1 MSNPQVR
8 PQAEEEPALIEA
20 AREAANEVLEAATEV
35 ERYIEKGT
43 PQFMR
48 TSLALF
54 SGGFATFALLYCI
67 QPMMPV
73 LSKAFSI
80 SAAESSLAL
89 SVATAML
96 ALGLLVTGP
105 ISDAIGRK
113 PVMVVSLLAAAL
125 FTLGSAVMPTWHGVL
140 LMRALVGLSLSG
152 LAAVAMTYLSE
163 EIHPQ
168 HIGLSMGLYIGGNA
182 IGGMSGRLISGV
194 LVDFISWHA
203 ALAVLG
209 GLALVA
215 ALVFWRVLPE
225 SKHFRPA
232 PLKPATLLNGYRLH
246 FRDAGLPWLFLIGFL
261 LMGSFVTLFNYIG
274 YRLLAEPYHMSQAVV
289 GVLSVVYLSGIYSS
303 AWVGSLADKLGRR
316 KVLWAVILLMLGGL
330 LLTLFEPIP
339 LMLAGLL
346 LFTFGFFG
354 AHSVASSW
362 IGRRALR
369 AKGQASSLYL
379 FSYYVGSS
387 LAGTLGGCSGIT
399 TAGTASGCSS
409 ARCWWSR
416 YWSRCTWR
424 ACRPCLATPWRSPP
438 TEFEAPVSR
447 RLHSDQKRT
456 PVSSSDSAH
465 SRAASPGRAHS
476 AESAPLP
483 DNRGFPASD
492 PGRHRRRHTS
502 AVRSARKV
510 PATPPSPPIARTLR
524 WPPSSPSVPGANR
537 TSPVPRTAGWSPR
550 SPDAPPGSAEAR
562 PAGRRGAATPG

>member
-339 LMLAGLL
+339 LM
-346 LFTFGFFG
+346 
-354 AHSVASSW
+354 
-362 IGRRALR
+362 
-369 AKGQASSLYL
+369 
-379 FSYYVGSS
+379 
-387 LAGTLGGCSGIT
+387 
-399 TAGTASGCSS
+399 
-409 ARCWWSR
+409 
-416 YWSRCTWR
+416 
-424 ACRPCLATPWRSPP
+424 
-438 TEFEAPVSR
+438 
-447 RLHSDQKRT
+447 
-456 PVSSSDSAH
+456 
-465 SRAASPGRAHS
+465 
-476 AESAPLP
+476 
-483 DNRGFPASD
+483 
-492 PGRHRRRHTS
+492 
-502 AVRSARKV
+502 
-510 PATPPSPPIARTLR
+510 
-524 WPPSSPSVPGANR
+524 
-537 TSPVPRTAGWSPR
+537 
-550 SPDAPPGSAEAR
+550 
-562 PAGRRGAATPG
+562 